1 MEITI
6 IQTIGVIVVIGGAL
20 LGFLWFMTKLW
31 FVLMGAR
38 ALVKYVEGPQ
48 QTSRRYGTPVSEWK
62 GSSHPRE
69 GSSRPQYGKPLRL
82 IKGGRDEV

>member
-1 MEITI
+1 MEIPI
-6 IQTIGVIVVIGGAL
+6 IQAIGVVVVVGGAL

-38 ALVKYVEGPQ
+38 ALVKYVEGDAEMPRQ
-48 QTSRRYGTPVSEWK
+48 RYGTPVSEWR
-62 GSSHPRE
+62 GTT
-69 GSSRPQYGKPLRL
+69 SRPRQYGKSLRL

>member
-1 MEITI
+1 MEVPI
-6 IQTIGVIVVIGGAL
+6 IQAIGVIIVVGGAL

-38 ALVKYVEGPQ
+38 ALVKYVGDDAEPPR
-48 QTSRRYGTPVSEWK
+48 RRYGTPVSEWR
-62 GSSHPRE
+62 GT
-69 GSSRPQYGKPLRL
+69 SRPRYGKSFRL